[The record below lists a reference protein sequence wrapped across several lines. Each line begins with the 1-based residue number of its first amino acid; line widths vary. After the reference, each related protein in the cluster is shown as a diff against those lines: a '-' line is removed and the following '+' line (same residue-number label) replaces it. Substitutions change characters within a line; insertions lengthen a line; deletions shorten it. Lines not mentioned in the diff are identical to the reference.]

1 MCVMQGAWNPQ
12 QRIRKVRLTGLLC
25 ITHSNCHCRISSHF
39 PSLFLSFLF
48 VQFIPLSVTQIFF
61 LTFRFLLCT
70 YNLCFLSLS
79 SLLDTQ
85 KLYRILLGISL
96 VCGWDIQYVE
106 REWVWENA
114 GRFEN
119 KKRNERTNERSG
131 EKKEK
136 EKQK

>member
-1 MCVMQGAWNPQ
+1 
-12 QRIRKVRLTGLLC
+12 
-25 ITHSNCHCRISSHF
+25 
-39 PSLFLSFLF
+39 
-48 VQFIPLSVTQIFF
+48 
-61 LTFRFLLCT
+61 LLCT